1 MIKNYEVEHI
11 TPSFDSQL
19 LKVVFRLCTKH
30 QVEKVVLSCDGERYM
45 IIKKKY
51 VKRGDLKFKRG
62 DLKFEMN
69 CFTSSTIIEVD

>member
-51 VKRGDLKFKRG
+51 VKRGDL
-62 DLKFEMN
+62 
-69 CFTSSTIIEVD
+69 